1 MSAACATCEVEPQIS
16 LAFAA
21 GRTPH
26 IQVGFLPTQQ
36 PFDIQNKMSNLFA
49 NFKLLQ
55 DQNNLED
62 IASDGPPTIMEKMPT
77 EEGRVLTMTMEK
89 RVTAGTL
96 LWQARDLVITN
107 SALIFARPGISKRN
121 SK

>member
-1 MSAACATCEVEPQIS
+1 LSAACATCEVEPQIS

-26 IQVGFLPTQQ
+26 TQTIGPFPTA
-36 PFDIQNKMSNLFA
+36 FDIQNAMSNLFA
-49 NFKLLQ
+49 NFKLVQ
-55 DQNNLED
+55 DQNSLEEK
-62 IASDGPPTIMEKMPT
+62 ASNGTPTIMEKLPT
-77 EEGRVLTMTMEK
+77 EEDRVLTMTMEK

-96 LWQARDLVITN
+96 LWQERDLVITN